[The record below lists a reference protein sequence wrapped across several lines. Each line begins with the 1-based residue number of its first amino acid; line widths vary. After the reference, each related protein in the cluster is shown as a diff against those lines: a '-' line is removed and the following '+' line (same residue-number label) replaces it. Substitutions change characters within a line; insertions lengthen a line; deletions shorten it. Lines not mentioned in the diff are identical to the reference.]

1 MKKQLVMGALALVLL
16 LPAAGGAQNAPKKA
30 AAPGGPKP
38 VIEIPKMSYDFGE
51 IFEQEKYE
59 YSFVVRNRGTADLM
73 IEDVK
78 PG

>member
-1 MKKQLVMGALALVLL
+1 MKKQLVMGALALVLA
-16 LPAAGGAQNAPKKA
+16 LPAAGGAQNAQKKA
-30 AAPGGPKP
+30 APPSGPRP
-38 VIEIPKMSYDFGE
+38 VIEIPRMNYDFGS

-59 YSFVVRNRGTADLM
+59 YSFLVRNRGTADLM